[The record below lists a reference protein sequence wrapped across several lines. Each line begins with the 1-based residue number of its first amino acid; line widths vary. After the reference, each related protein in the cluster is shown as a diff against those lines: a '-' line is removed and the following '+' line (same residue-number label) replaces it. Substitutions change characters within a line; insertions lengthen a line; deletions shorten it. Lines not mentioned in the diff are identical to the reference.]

1 MKTKTIFILL
11 ITISLA
17 INSLSSSIEMSVDP
31 NRYSRILIDKDQEMI
46 HYILKIPD
54 ERPRLLNF
62 TMNNILSGITFL
74 PIGYDN
80 LLWKNPVTG
89 DFIVGDNSLQPDG
102 HRSATLFN
110 RTTYKLGKKI
120 SSGGLSTGNKKY
132 FNVANAGSFAY
143 DPKNNL
149 IFMCSA
155 YEGVFPLTPIS
166 MDKVTA
172 RIRRTHACEQVRIM
186 NNVFYYTNFALNG
199 SMSYI
204 SSCGVDELFNKSSS
218 YRELFYDTT
227 IKDFDVSP
235 THFYIANSFTNKL
248 YEIPLTGF
256 NISASRRE
264 ILNFMPDSFVYHKD
278 HIYYS
283 FNGLIKK
290 IYVGP

>member
-31 NRYSRILIDKDQEMI
+31 NRYSRILIDKDQEII
-46 HYILKIPD
+46 HYILKMPD
-54 ERPRLLNF
+54 EQPRLLDF
-62 TMNNILSGITFL
+62 TMNNKLSSITFL
-74 PIGYDN
+74 PIRYDN

-110 RTTYKLGKKI
+110 TTTYKLGKVI
-120 SSGGLSTGNKKY
+120 SSGSLST
-132 FNVANAGSFAY
+132 A
-143 DPKNNL
+143 KNISVL
-149 IFMCSA
+149 QIA

-166 MDKVTA
+166 MDKVTV
-172 RIRRTHACEQVRIM
+172 RIRRTYGCEQVRIM

-204 SSCGVDELFNKSSS
+204 SSCGVDELFDKSSS

-235 THFYIANSFTNKL
+235 THFNIANSFTNKL
-248 YEIPLTGF
+248 YEIP
-256 NISASRRE
+256 
-264 ILNFMPDSFVYHKD
+264 
-278 HIYYS
+278 
-283 FNGLIKK
+283 
-290 IYVGP
+290 